1 MKNQKGQALVE
12 YILIVALM
20 SILIISLVKFFG
32 GYVKDSLT
40 KTSCNIA
47 GLEYIKGK
55 KPGDGTC
62 SEEKTDKIEDE
73 DYNEEETEED
83 E

>member
-1 MKNQKGQALVE
+1 MSNQKGQALIE
-12 YILIVALM
+12 YVLIIALM
-20 SILIISLVKFFG
+20 SILIISLVKVFG

-40 KTSCNIA
+40 KTSCNVA

-62 SEEKTDKIEDE
+62 SEEKVDDFDDVEDI
-73 DYNEEETEED
+73 DEETKED
-83 E
+83 

>member
-1 MKNQKGQALVE
+1 MSNRKGQALVE
-12 YILIVALM
+12 YVLIIALM
-20 SILIISLVKFFG
+20 SILIISLVKVFG

-40 KTSCNIA
+40 KTSCNVA

-62 SEEKTDKIEDE
+62 NDEKVDDLDDLEDI
-73 DYNEEETEED
+73 EEETEED
-83 E
+83 